1 MINNR
6 PVKKFNYKTPN
17 EVHLLKAKVVL
28 IA

>member
-6 PVKKFNYKTPN
+6 PVRKFNYKTPN
-17 EVHLLKAKVVL
+17 EVYLLKAKVAL

>member
-6 PVKKFNYKTPN
+6 PVKKFDYKTPN
-17 EVHLLKAKVVL
+17 EVHLPKAKVAL